1 MNATNKTVNC
11 LKGILMTATPMI
23 GKPVADAIITKV
35 VADVAYLKKHYGVVP
50 QLRVIQVGRDASS
63 EVYLQNK
70 IKSFAKVG
78 IEVQPHT
85 FESSVSVE
93 EVEDLVSTL
102 SEDNSVHGIMIGL
115 PLPTHI
121 ENAVGDH
128 RGKFDIFDRIHQFK
142 DVDGVSR
149 HSTAEL
155 YRGQIERL
163 TFLPSTALAVSRM
176 LRFYGVE
183 TTGKRIVVVGRNDI
197 TGKPIHHMLGGRM
210 GNATVSWCH
219 RFTPKQTH
227 DDLTRGADIVIT
239 CVGSSRYQLKAEALC
254 SGSTVIDVGTRV
266 DENGNLIGDVDFDDV
281 RRVAAFLTPVPRGV
295 GPVTVACLMENVV
308 RAAKFCIGEDVR
320 GYQL

>member
-1 MNATNKTVNC
+1 
-11 LKGILMTATPMI
+11 MI
-23 GKPVADAIITKV
+23 GKPVADAILTRVKT
-35 VADVAYLKKHYGVVP
+35 DVAYLKQRYDITP
-50 QLRVIQVGRDASS
+50 QLRVIQVGKDASS

-70 IKSFAKVG
+70 IKSFAKIG
-78 IEVQPHT
+78 IAVLPHA
-85 FESSVSVE
+85 FESSVSVAE
-93 EVEDLVSTL
+93 LEDTVNAL
-102 SEDNSVHGIMIGL
+102 SKDNSVHGIMIGL

-121 ENAVGDH
+121 ENSAVAA

-155 YRGQIERL
+155 YRGQLERL

-176 LRFYGVE
+176 LKFYGVE
-183 TTGKRIVVVGRNDI
+183 TAGKRVVVVGRNDI

-219 RFTPKQTH
+219 RFTPKETH
-227 DDLTRGADIVIT
+227 DDLTRAADIVVT
-239 CVGSSRYQLKAEALC
+239 CVGSSRYQLKADVLR

-266 DENGNLIGDVDFDDV
+266 DKDGNLIGDVDFDSV
-281 RRVAAFLTPVPRGV
+281 KHIAAFLTPVPRGV

-308 RAAKFCIGEDVR
+308 RATRFCIGEDVR
-320 GYQL
+320 GYEL

>member
-1 MNATNKTVNC
+1 
-11 LKGILMTATPMI
+11 MTATPML
-23 GKPVADAIITKV
+23 GKPVADAIVTKV
-35 VADVAYLKKHYGVVP
+35 KADVAHLKERYGITP
-50 QLRVIQVGRDASS
+50 QLRVIQVGKDASS

-78 IEVQPHT
+78 IAVKPHT
-85 FESSVSVE
+85 FDSTVSVAE
-93 EVEDLVSTL
+93 LEDTVSAL
-102 SEDNSVHGIMIGL
+102 SEDKAVHGIMIGL

-121 ENAVGDH
+121 ENSIGAN
-128 RGKFDIFDRIHQFK
+128 RGKFDIFDCIHQFK

-155 YRGQIERL
+155 YRGQLERL
-163 TFLPSTALAVSRM
+163 TFLPSTALAVSRI
-176 LRFYGVE
+176 LKFYGVE
-183 TTGKRIVVVGRNDI
+183 TTGKRVVVAGRNDI

-227 DDLTRGADIVIT
+227 DDLTRAADIVIT
-239 CVGSSRYQLKAEALC
+239 CVGSPRYQLKADVLRRGA
-254 SGSTVIDVGTRV
+254 TVIDVGTRV
-266 DENGNLIGDVDFDDV
+266 DEDGNLIGDVDFDGV
-281 RRVAAFLTPVPRGV
+281 KHVADFLTPVPRGV

-308 RAAKFCIGEDVR
+308 RATRFCAGEDVR